1 MPIELTF
8 FINPDTRRL
17 LVPIALLI
25 RNRLKELGLGQRD
38 LARAAHVTESYISQ
52 LLTQK
57 KLPPSPTR
65 TDMYEK
71 IGRALKLPQGQ
82 LAKLAEQQRREQL
95 RKRLGDHPGPLL
107 HDARELILRK
117 CQPRKT
123 RQIRAI
129 FEKQPFGEL
138 ERFVTQKL
146 LGVVKSVA
154 RQELDNPAWV
164 RKVARLS
171 KKSYPQMRVTVL
183 EFLDTTIFDLS
194 NENCIAFLDPLIES
208 WDIDLATFCIEI
220 VLNRRVAPGHHKTF
234 EFIEKGPDRTAGEE
248 PGLKDFLRDSL
259 LSGDTTEEE
268 LAFLR
273 SLTFEN
279 KRPTSLYYYREIQS
293 LRDPLHFQ
301 PPTRKPSAR

>member
-1 MPIELTF
+1 M
-8 FINPDTRRL
+8 D
-17 LVPIALLI
+17 IALLI

-52 LLTQK
+52 LLTRK
-57 KLPPSPTR
+57 KLPPAPNR

-82 LAKLAEQQRREQL
+82 LAKLADQQRREQI
-95 RKRLGDHPGPLL
+95 RKRLGDQPTPLL
-107 HDARELILRK
+107 HNVRELILRK
-117 CQPRKT
+117 CHPRKT
-123 RQIRAI
+123 REIRAI
-129 FEKQPFGEL
+129 FEKQHFGEL

-154 RQELDNPAWV
+154 RQELDNSTWV
-164 RKVARLS
+164 RQVARLS
-171 KKSYPQMRVTVL
+171 KKSYPRMRVTVL

-208 WDIDLATFCIEI
+208 WNIDLATFCIEI

-234 EFIEKGPDRTAGEE
+234 EFMERGPDKTSGEE
-248 PGLKDFLRDSL
+248 PGLKDFLQDPL
-259 LSGDTTEEE
+259 LSGDATEEE
-268 LAFLR
+268 LTFLR
-273 SLTFEN
+273 ALTFEN
-279 KRPTSLYYYREIQS
+279 KRPTSLYYYRELQS

-301 PPTRKPSAR
+301 TSNRKPSTR

>member
-1 MPIELTF
+1 M
-8 FINPDTRRL
+8 D
-17 LVPIALLI
+17 IALLI
-25 RNRLKELGLGQRD
+25 RSRLKELGLGQRD

-57 KLPPSPTR
+57 KLPPASNR

-71 IGRALKLPQGQ
+71 IGRALRLPQGQ
-82 LAKLAEQQRREQL
+82 LAKLADQQRREQL
-95 RKRLGDHPGPLL
+95 RKRLGDQPTPLL

-117 CQPRKT
+117 CHPGKT
-123 RQIRAI
+123 GEIRAI
-129 FEKQPFGEL
+129 FEKQHFGEL

-154 RQELDNPAWV
+154 RQELDNATWV

-183 EFLDTTIFDLS
+183 EFLNTTIFDLS

-234 EFIEKGPDRTAGEE
+234 EFMERGPDKTSGEE
-248 PGLKDFLRDSL
+248 PGLKDFLKDPL
-259 LSGDTTEEE
+259 LSGDATEEE
-268 LAFLR
+268 LTFLR
-273 SLTFEN
+273 TLTFVT
-279 KRPTSLYYYREIQS
+279 KRPTPLYYYRELQS

-301 PPTRKPSAR
+301 PPTKKGSPG

>member
-1 MPIELTF
+1 V
-8 FINPDTRRL
+8 N
-17 LVPIALLI
+17 IAPLI
-25 RNRLKELGLGQRD
+25 RNRLKELNLGQGD

-52 LLTQK
+52 LLTEK
-57 KLPPSPTR
+57 KIPPAPNR

-71 IGRALKLPQGQ
+71 IERALQLPRGQ
-82 LAKLAEQQRREQL
+82 LAQLADHQRREQL
-95 RKRLGDHPGPLL
+95 RKRLGDQPTPLL

-117 CQPRKT
+117 CHPRKT
-123 RQIRAI
+123 REIRAI
-129 FEKQPFGEL
+129 FEKQHFGEL

-154 RQELDNPAWV
+154 RQELDNATWV

-183 EFLDTTIFDLS
+183 EFLNTTIFDLS

-234 EFIEKGPDRTAGEE
+234 EFMERGPNKTSGEE
-248 PGLKDFLRDSL
+248 PGLKDFLNDPL
-259 LSGDTTEEE
+259 LSGDVTEEE
-268 LAFLR
+268 LTFLR
-273 SLTFEN
+273 TLTFST
-279 KRPTSLYYYREIQS
+279 KRPTPLYYYRELQS

-301 PPTRKPSAR
+301 PPTKKASP

>member
-1 MPIELTF
+1 M
-8 FINPDTRRL
+8 D
-17 LVPIALLI
+17 IALLI
-25 RNRLKELGLGQRD
+25 RNRLKELKLGQGD

-57 KLPPSPTR
+57 KLPPAPNR
-65 TDMYEK
+65 TDMYER
-71 IGRALKLPQGQ
+71 IGQALKLPNGQ
-82 LAKLAEQQRREQL
+82 LAKLADQQRREHL
-95 RKRLGDHPGPLL
+95 RKRLGDQPSPLL
-107 HDARELILRK
+107 HNVRELVLRK
-117 CQPRKT
+117 CHPGKA

-154 RQELDNPAWV
+154 RQELDNPTWL
-164 RKVARLS
+164 RQVARLS

-183 EFLDTTIFDLS
+183 KFLDTTIFDLS
-194 NENCIAFLDPLIES
+194 NDNCIAFLNPLIES

-234 EFIEKGPDRTAGEE
+234 EFIEKGPDKTSGEE
-248 PGLKDFLRDSL
+248 PGLKEFLQDPL
-259 LSGDTTEEE
+259 LSGDVTQEE
-268 LAFLR
+268 LTFLR
-273 SLTFEN
+273 TLAFEN
-279 KRPTSLYYYREIQS
+279 KRPTPLYYYRELQS

-301 PPTRKPSAR
+301 TFNRKPSAK

>member
-1 MPIELTF
+1 M
-8 FINPDTRRL
+8 N
-17 LVPIALLI
+17 IALLI
-25 RNRLKELGLGQRD
+25 RNRLKELKLGQRD

-57 KLPPSPTR
+57 KLPPAPNR

-82 LAKLAEQQRREQL
+82 LAQLADQQRREQL
-95 RKRLGDHPGPLL
+95 RKRLGDQPTPLL
-107 HDARELILRK
+107 HNVRELILRK
-117 CQPRKT
+117 CHPRKT
-123 RQIRAI
+123 RQIRDI
-129 FEKQPFGEL
+129 FEKQHFGEL

-154 RQELDNPAWV
+154 RQELDNPTWV
-164 RKVARLS
+164 HTVARLS

-234 EFIEKGPDRTAGEE
+234 EFMERGPDKSSGEE
-248 PGLKDFLRDSL
+248 PGLKEFLQDPL
-259 LSGDTTEEE
+259 LSGDVTEEE
-268 LAFLR
+268 LTFLR
-273 SLTFEN
+273 TLTFEN
-279 KRPTSLYYYREIQS
+279 KRPTSLYYYRELQS

-301 PPTRKPSAR
+301 TSNRKPSAR

>member
-1 MPIELTF
+1 M
-8 FINPDTRRL
+8 D
-17 LVPIALLI
+17 IALLI
-25 RNRLKELGLGQRD
+25 KNRLKELRLGQRD
-38 LARAAHVTESYISQ
+38 LARAADVTESYISQ

-57 KLPPSPTR
+57 KLPPAPKR

-82 LAKLAEQQRREQL
+82 LAILADQQRRNQL
-95 RKRLGDHPGPLL
+95 RKRLGDQPTPLL
-107 HDARELILRK
+107 HNVRELILRK
-117 CQPRKT
+117 CHPKKT
-123 RQIRAI
+123 KQIREI
-129 FEKQPFGEL
+129 FEKQHFGEL

-154 RQELDNPAWV
+154 RQELDNSTWM

-208 WDIDLATFCIEI
+208 WNIDLATFCIEI

-234 EFIEKGPDRTAGEE
+234 EFMERGPEKTSGEE
-248 PGLKDFLRDSL
+248 AGLKEFLQDSL
-259 LSGDTTEEE
+259 LSGDATEEE

-273 SLTFEN
+273 ALTFAN
-279 KRPTSLYYYREIQS
+279 KRPTSLYYYRELQS

-301 PPTRKPSAR
+301 PFPRKPSAR

>member
-1 MPIELTF
+1 V
-8 FINPDTRRL
+8 D
-17 LVPIALLI
+17 IALII

-52 LLTQK
+52 LLAQK
-57 KLPPSPTR
+57 KLPPAPNR

-71 IGRALKLPQGQ
+71 LERALQLPQGQ
-82 LAKLAEQQRREQL
+82 LAKLADQQRREHL
-95 RKRLGDHPGPLL
+95 RKRLGDQPTPLL

-117 CQPRKT
+117 CHPRKT
-123 RQIRAI
+123 REIRAI
-129 FEKQPFGEL
+129 FEKQHFGEL

-154 RQELDNPAWV
+154 RQELDNATWV

-183 EFLDTTIFDLS
+183 EFLNTTIFDLS

-234 EFIEKGPDRTAGEE
+234 EFMERGPDKTSGEE
-248 PGLKDFLRDSL
+248 PGLKDFLQDPL
-259 LSGDTTEEE
+259 LSGDATEEE
-268 LAFLR
+268 LTFLR
-273 SLTFEN
+273 TLTFAT
-279 KRPTSLYYYREIQS
+279 KRPTPLYYYRELQS

-301 PPTRKPSAR
+301 PPTKKASL

>member
-1 MPIELTF
+1 V
-8 FINPDTRRL
+8 N
-17 LVPIALLI
+17 IALLI
-25 RNRLKELGLGQRD
+25 RNRLKELKLGQRD

-52 LLTQK
+52 LLTEK
-57 KLPPSPTR
+57 KLPPAPNR

-71 IGRALKLPQGQ
+71 IERALKLPQGQ
-82 LAKLAEQQRREQL
+82 LAQLADQQRREQL
-95 RKRLGDHPGPLL
+95 RKRLGDQPTPLL
-107 HDARELILRK
+107 HNVRELILRK
-117 CQPRKT
+117 CHPRKT
-123 RQIRAI
+123 RQIRDI
-129 FEKQPFGEL
+129 FEKQHFGEL

-154 RQELDNPAWV
+154 RQELDNPTWV

-234 EFIEKGPDRTAGEE
+234 EFMERGPDKTSGEE
-248 PGLKDFLRDSL
+248 PGLKEFLQDPL
-259 LSGDTTEEE
+259 LSGDVTEGE

-273 SLTFEN
+273 TLTFEN
-279 KRPTSLYYYREIQS
+279 KRPTPLYYYRELQN

-301 PPTRKPSAR
+301 TSTKRPSA

>member
-1 MPIELTF
+1 M
-8 FINPDTRRL
+8 N
-17 LVPIALLI
+17 IAPFI
-25 RNRLKELGLGQRD
+25 RNRLKELKLGQRD

-57 KLPPSPTR
+57 KLPPAPNR

-71 IGRALKLPQGQ
+71 IERALKLPQGQ
-82 LAKLAEQQRREQL
+82 LAQLADQQRREQL
-95 RKRLGDHPGPLL
+95 RKRLGDQPTPLL
-107 HDARELILRK
+107 HNVRELILRK
-117 CQPRKT
+117 CHPRKT
-123 RQIRAI
+123 GQIREI
-129 FEKQPFGEL
+129 FEKQHFGEL

-154 RQELDNPAWV
+154 RQELDNPTWV

-171 KKSYPQMRVTVL
+171 KKSYPQTRVTVL

-234 EFIEKGPDRTAGEE
+234 EFMERRPDQTTGEE
-248 PGLKDFLRDSL
+248 LGLKEFLQDPI
-259 LSGDTTEEE
+259 LSGDVTKEE

-273 SLTFEN
+273 TLTFEN
-279 KRPTSLYYYREIQS
+279 KRPTSLYYYRELQN

-301 PPTRKPSAR
+301 TSAKRPSV

>member
-1 MPIELTF
+1 M
-8 FINPDTRRL
+8 D
-17 LVPIALLI
+17 IALLI
-25 RNRLKELGLGQRD
+25 RNRLKELRLGQRD

-57 KLPPSPTR
+57 KLPPAPNR

-71 IGRALKLPQGQ
+71 IGRALKLPHGH
-82 LAKLAEQQRREQL
+82 LAKLADQQRREQL
-95 RKRLGDHPGPLL
+95 RKRLGDQPAPLL
-107 HDARELILRK
+107 HNVRELILRK
-117 CQPRKT
+117 CHPGKT
-123 RQIRAI
+123 REIRAI
-129 FEKQPFGEL
+129 FEKQHFGEL

-154 RQELDNPAWV
+154 RQELDNPTWV

-171 KKSYPQMRVTVL
+171 KKSYPRMRVTVL

-194 NENCIAFLDPLIES
+194 NDNCIAFLDPLIES

-234 EFIEKGPDRTAGEE
+234 EFMERGPDKTSGEE
-248 PGLKDFLRDSL
+248 AGLKEFLQDPL
-259 LSGDTTEEE
+259 LSGDVTEEE
-268 LAFLR
+268 LTFLR
-273 SLTFEN
+273 TLAFDN
-279 KRPTSLYYYREIQS
+279 KRPTPLYYYRELQS

-301 PPTRKPSAR
+301 TSNRKPSAK